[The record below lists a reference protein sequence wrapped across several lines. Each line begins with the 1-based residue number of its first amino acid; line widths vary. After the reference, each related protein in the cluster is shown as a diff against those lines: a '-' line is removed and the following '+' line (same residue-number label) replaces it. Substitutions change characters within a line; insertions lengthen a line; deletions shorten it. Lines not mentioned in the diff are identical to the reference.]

1 MSCHKFDEVDG
12 YKLFIGFF
20 VLTVCGSDGK
30 DNIMKFKKASVEKRR
45 VYVYDYTNE
54 EGKLVHI
61 TLEEGKDDVTAEHI
75 KLLHALDDAEVY
87 NNIKNSK
94 PSIQEWEKPAI
105 KEWKLNHPNDELP
118 KRWNI
123 SINEM
128 VGSDENV
135 EREEFISASTVEDE
149 ESDVMRSLHEL
160 YETFSELQ
168 KEVYNKVFLQG
179 MSYSAVARERGKS
192 EASVRKAANRI
203 KEIIASDE
211 KIKNF
216 FV

>member
-1 MSCHKFDEVDG
+1 
-12 YKLFIGFF
+12 
-20 VLTVCGSDGK
+20 
-30 DNIMKFKKASVEKRR
+30 MKFQKTATNQRSI
-45 VYVYDYTNE
+45 YVYSFIDE
-54 EGKLVHI
+54 KGMR
-61 TLEEGKDDVTAEHI
+61 TLISIEEGKDDVTAEHI

-105 KEWKLNHPNDELP
+105 EEWKHKHPNDELP

-135 EREEFISASTVEDE
+135 EREEFISASSIEDE
-149 ESDVMRSLHEL
+149 ESDVMRCLHEL

-168 KEVYNKVFLQG
+168 KEIYNKVFIEG
-179 MSYSAVARERGKS
+179 MSYSAVAKERGKS
-192 EASVRKAANRI
+192 EASVRKVANRI
-203 KEIIASDE
+203 KKIIASDE

>member
-1 MSCHKFDEVDG
+1 
-12 YKLFIGFF
+12 
-20 VLTVCGSDGK
+20 
-30 DNIMKFKKASVEKRR
+30 MKFKKEVAEKRN
-45 VYVYDYTNE
+45 VYVYNYTNE

-61 TLEEGKDDVTAEHI
+61 TLEEGRDDVTAEHI

-105 KEWKLNHPNDELP
+105 EEWKLNHPNDELP

-168 KEVYNKVFLQG
+168 KEVYTKVFLQG

-192 EASVRKAANRI
+192 EASVRKVANRI

>member
-1 MSCHKFDEVDG
+1 MKLKKEV
-12 YKLFIGFF
+12 
-20 VLTVCGSDGK
+20 
-30 DNIMKFKKASVEKRR
+30 AEKRS
-45 VYVYDYTNE
+45 VYVYSYTNE

-105 KEWKLNHPNDELP
+105 EEWKNEHPNDELP

-135 EREEFISASTVEDE
+135 EREEFISASLIVKE
-149 ESDVMRSLHEL
+149 ESDVMECLHAV
-160 YETFSELQ
+160 YENLSDLQ
-168 KEVYNKVFLQG
+168 KEIYDKVFIEG

-192 EASVRKAANRI
+192 EASVRKVANRI
-203 KEIIASDE
+203 KEIIAFDK
-211 KIKNF
+211 KIKKF
-216 FV
+216 FD